1 MSGYAK
7 GILGLIAIWFAAAV
21 AASAMGVF
29 SENLNGFGAAVGIA
43 AMAPLLIFF
52 IWFRLSAKFRTFLLS
67 LNPRTLTAFHSW
79 RIIGFVFV
87 LLEAQ
92 RLLPARF
99 ALPAGY
105 GDMAMGMT
113 ATFVAWKLAVPRWRG
128 AFLAWQTLG
137 VADLVLAIGAGITA
151 GMLDPHG
158 VGMTPMTVLPLSL
171 VPTFGVPL
179 LLMVHTISIAQAR
192 RWQPIAGE
200 SRRPV
205 PMGSVA

>member
-7 GILGLIAIWFAAAV
+7 GILGLIAVWFAVAVTAA
-21 AASAMGVF
+21 AMGVF

-43 AMAPLLIFF
+43 AMAPLLVFF
-52 IWFRLSAKFRTFLLS
+52 VWFASSDRLRTFLLS

-79 RIIGFVFV
+79 RIVGFVFV

-92 RLLPARF
+92 RRLPAQF

-113 ATFVAWKLAVPRWRG
+113 ATFVAWKLAAPRWRG
-128 AFLAWQTLG
+128 AFLVWQTLG
-137 VADLVLAIGAGITA
+137 VADLVLAIGTGITA

-158 VGMTPMTVLPLSL
+158 IAMTPMTVLPLRL

-192 RWQPIAGE
+192 RWRSVEGASRGPVAAG
-200 SRRPV
+200 
-205 PMGSVA
+205 VA